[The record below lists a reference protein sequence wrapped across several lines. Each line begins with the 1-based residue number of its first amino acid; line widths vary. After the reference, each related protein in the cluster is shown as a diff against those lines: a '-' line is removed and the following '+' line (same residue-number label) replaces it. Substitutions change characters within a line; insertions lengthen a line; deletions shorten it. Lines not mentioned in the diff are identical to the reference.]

1 MNQRPDIPA
10 VTVLLP
16 VYNAAA
22 FVGEAIRSVLA
33 QTYRDFE
40 LLVID
45 DASTDDSEQVVRQF
59 KDARIRYLV
68 NESNLGITGTLNRGL
83 SEARGDYIAR
93 MDADD
98 ICHPQ
103 RLARQAGFLDRSPGV
118 AACGTWVRVFGRERG
133 VLKQPCGAACVR
145 ASLCLD
151 NPLFHPTVMLRRRA
165 LEKRGLRYDPAS
177 LNCED
182 FDLWSR
188 LAETDLIDNLPVALL
203 DYRTHGASITAGSR
217 PVMETNTLRV
227 LQRELARLGLFP
239 DEGELKFHRR
249 VGHGERLGSR
259 SDILRAE
266 QWLLQVLRANET
278 AGTHEA
284 DAMRQAV
291 GFAWRRLCAFNTNQG
306 LWIWRAMRGSPLSES
321 RGGAGLGGNLRFWV
335 SLLWQHYL
343 KK

>member
-103 RLARQAGFLDRSPGV
+103 RLARQAGFLV
-118 AACGTWVRVFGRERG
+118 
-133 VLKQPCGAACVR
+133 
-145 ASLCLD
+145 
-151 NPLFHPTVMLRRRA
+151 
-165 LEKRGLRYDPAS
+165 
-177 LNCED
+177 
-182 FDLWSR
+182 
-188 LAETDLIDNLPVALL
+188 
-203 DYRTHGASITAGSR
+203 
-217 PVMETNTLRV
+217 
-227 LQRELARLGLFP
+227 
-239 DEGELKFHRR
+239 
-249 VGHGERLGSR
+249 
-259 SDILRAE
+259 
-266 QWLLQVLRANET
+266 
-278 AGTHEA
+278 
-284 DAMRQAV
+284 
-291 GFAWRRLCAFNTNQG
+291 
-306 LWIWRAMRGSPLSES
+306 
-321 RGGAGLGGNLRFWV
+321 
-335 SLLWQHYL
+335 
-343 KK
+343 